1 MALISVFSRRTT
13 GARGFQIRN
22 RFLTLVVLLMLAG
35 CAPEIG
41 LTLVVPDVPD
51 SVALSDRTNTSNRLR
66 VHVGQFRDNRADTS
80 LVVIDGRRVEPDG
93 SVSLVV
99 QEGFVRYL
107 TDSGVSVAV
116 LGAPS
121 IEGSVTEWRAEV
133 DPSFPSSKASAVAK
147 LSIIVRDSRSHAI
160 YRATFTGESSIEHPL
175 LGEKQVRR
183 LLGQA
188 LGSAIEAVVQDE
200 EIMRQLSLGNIN

>member
-1 MALISVFSRRTT
+1 MALMSVFTRRTT
-13 GARGFQIRN
+13 WPLRLLIYD
-22 RFLTLVVLLMLAG
+22 RFLALAALLMFAG

-51 SVALSDRTNTSNRLR
+51 SVAINERTNTVNRLR
-66 VHVGQFRDNRADTS
+66 VHVGQFQDNRADTA

-107 TDSGVSVAV
+107 TDAGISVAV

-121 IEGSVTEWRAEV
+121 IEGSITEWRAEV

-160 YRATFTGESSIEHPL
+160 YRATFTGESSVEHPL

-200 EIMRQLSLGNIN
+200 EIIRQLSLGNIN